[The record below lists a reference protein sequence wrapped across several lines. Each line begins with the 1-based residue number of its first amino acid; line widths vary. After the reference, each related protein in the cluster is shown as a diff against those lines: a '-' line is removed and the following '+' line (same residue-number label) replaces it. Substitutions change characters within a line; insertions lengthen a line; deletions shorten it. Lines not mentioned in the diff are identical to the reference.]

1 MPLTTV
7 DQVNNHLSS
16 PPWSADQ
23 RSACALLISKR
34 EAELARWFGVPLE
47 PVLRVD
53 TVAILLPS
61 GLVATPMPIY
71 QVLAIDGVD
80 LIGGV
85 LPVTYELRDEAW
97 LYCVDPGYAG
107 YSTRAFSLM
116 GGDSRAGSQRVSVKH
131 LAGWGPKD
139 DIIGAVI
146 VKVGNTM
153 LNRHDDTVVARNLDT
168 QGPPPLKEEWTDS
181 ELLMLRSRKRP
192 RGVTLRR

>member
-7 DQVNNHLSS
+7 DEVNNHLSS
-16 PPWSADQ
+16 PPWSPDQ
-23 RSACALLISKR
+23 RAACATLIGKR
-34 EAELARWFGVPLE
+34 EEELARWFGVPLE
-47 PVLRVD
+47 PTLRVD
-53 TVAILLPS
+53 TVPILQPS

-80 LIGGV
+80 LVGGV

-107 YSTRAFSLM
+107 YSTRPFSIAF
-116 GGDSRAGSQRVSVKH
+116 GDSRAGQRRVSVKH
-131 LAGWGPKD
+131 LAGWGPKA

-146 VKVGNTM
+146 EKVGATM
-153 LNRHDDTVVARNLDT
+153 LNRHDDTVVARNLDA
-168 QGPPPLKEEWTDS
+168 QGPPPLKEEWTEA

-192 RGVTLRR
+192 RGVFAR